1 MAKKP
6 LINLWDS
13 SFILYLSLLNLKK
26 PFTLPSSSFIAL
38 VSIFENFFLL
48 SFALSILIIIHD
60 MTHNKEYIKLKS
72 KSWKKVLKTIC
83 IIICYYILFFY
94 LQFSRSNRSQVTL
107 TNLDF
112 EASAPYFC
120 EVTIDNPIFTK
131 ASKEEH
137 IHVIGM
143 W

>member
-1 MAKKP
+1 
-6 LINLWDS
+6 
-13 SFILYLSLLNLKK
+13 
-26 PFTLPSSSFIAL
+26 
-38 VSIFENFFLL
+38 
-48 SFALSILIIIHD
+48 
-60 MTHNKEYIKLKS
+60 MTHNKEYIELKS
-72 KSWKKVLKTIC
+72 KKLKKGSESHSKNHMHNVTI
-83 IIICYYILFFY
+83 YFY

-143 W
+143 